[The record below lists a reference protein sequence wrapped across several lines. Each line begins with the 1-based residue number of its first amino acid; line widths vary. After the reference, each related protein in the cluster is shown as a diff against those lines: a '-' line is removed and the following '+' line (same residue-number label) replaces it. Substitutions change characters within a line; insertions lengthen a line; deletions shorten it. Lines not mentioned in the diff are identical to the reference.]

1 VIPPSTAFSLNP
13 NLNSECPCYWLDPKV
28 DFVMGHLASKDR
40 NAGDESTV
48 RQVGGPHLFDCVVGV
63 PRQQCPLE
71 GEPMVSSKVA
81 LGAGCFWGVDHYITK
96 RK

>member
-1 VIPPSTAFSLNP
+1 MSL
-13 NLNSECPCYWLDPKV
+13 LLVGSESRFRHGTL
-28 DFVMGHLASKDR
+28 GEQDR

-48 RQVGGPHLFDCVVGV
+48 RQVGGPHLFDGVVGV

-71 GEPMVSSKVA
+71 GLPMVSSKVA